1 MKDNTF
7 TDIVEILD
15 YIITL
20 ILNFLIFIK
29 RKFRKRIKR
38 KIVQARLQIED
49 INKYLT
55 QFHFEHIIFLDIS
68 QGIIPQQTNIYYV

>member
-20 ILNFLIFIK
+20 TLNFLIFIK

-38 KIVQARLQIED
+38 KIVQARL
-49 INKYLT
+49 
-55 QFHFEHIIFLDIS
+55 
-68 QGIIPQQTNIYYV
+68 